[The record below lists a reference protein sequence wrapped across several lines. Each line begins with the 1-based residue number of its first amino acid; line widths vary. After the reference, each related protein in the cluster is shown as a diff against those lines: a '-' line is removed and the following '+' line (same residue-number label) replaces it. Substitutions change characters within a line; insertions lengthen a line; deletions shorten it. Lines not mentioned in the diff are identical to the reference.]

1 MAIGT
6 IRFTLLQGVVVVNQ
20 LFPDEPLG
28 QASWVDCTDVHDAVI
43 TIASTLPKPRN
54 HAESVIVRSLLSD
67 YAWQSGSDIHRRLH
81 SGHEW
86 VSCDFV
92 PAAFLEQWHTRSTED
107 PRQVLVS
114 WADTFFPA
122 LLAHHPPSPAQR
134 AARIIRHQYQQSWT
148 ASRLAH
154 RLAVGVAAL
163 HREFKAEFGISIH
176 TYQRVVRTAAALE
189 QIRTASVEAV
199 AMAVGYRSKKD
210 LYRALRQLTG
220 FTPRAIRAMSPE
232 AARDLVEIWQL
243 KARTAGGVRKTI

>member
-1 MAIGT
+1 MVDAAWLHTTVTQI
-6 IRFTLLQGVVVVNQ
+6 QAA
-20 LFPDEPLG
+20 LG

-163 HREFKAEFGISIH
+163 HREFKSNAFRKFGAPQS
-176 TYQRVVRTAAALE
+176 
-189 QIRTASVEAV
+189 
-199 AMAVGYRSKKD
+199 
-210 LYRALRQLTG
+210 
-220 FTPRAIRAMSPE
+220 
-232 AARDLVEIWQL
+232 
-243 KARTAGGVRKTI
+243 